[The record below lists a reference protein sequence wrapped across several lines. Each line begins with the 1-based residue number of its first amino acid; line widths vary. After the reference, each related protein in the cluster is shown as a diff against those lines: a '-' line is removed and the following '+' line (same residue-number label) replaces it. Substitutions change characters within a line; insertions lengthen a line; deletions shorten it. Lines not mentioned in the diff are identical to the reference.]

1 MSSVNL
7 NRQKKL
13 NAQMNEVMDD
23 FDRFEYFFATNWK
36 KIVIAAVLVVVAVA
50 VIVTL
55 QSCAKS
61 RKLAAAEAYDK
72 ASDIAQLEAAIAK
85 HGQAPGAVTMRLAA
99 LYVDKKD
106 FANARKQ
113 LTLAS
118 ADKDAADVRYR
129 AALNL
134 GYLDEM
140 EGKAAD
146 GAKRFESIA
155 KQLREPGSAAY
166 AAEAYASAGR
176 LYLASGKKAEA
187 KAILEAGRSFIK
199 GLPAD
204 QQQVANG
211 FVGMINA
218 LLANTGK

>member
-1 MSSVNL
+1 MAKTFS
-7 NRQKKL
+7 NRYI
-13 NAQMNEVMDD
+13 
-23 FDRFEYFFATNWK
+23 FIYS
-36 KIVIAAVLVVVAVA
+36 AVLVVVAVA
-50 VIVTL
+50 VIV
-55 QSCAKS
+55 SVRAIMDS
-61 RKLAAAEAYDK
+61 RRMAAAEAYDK
-72 ASDIAQLEAAIAK
+72 ATDIAQLENAIAK
-85 HGQAPGAVTMRLAA
+85 YGNAPGAVTMRLAA
-99 LYVDKKD
+99 LYIEKKD

-113 LTLAS
+113 LTLAA

-129 AALNL
+129 ASLNL

-146 GAKRFESIA
+146 GAKRFENIA

-166 AAEAYASAGR
+166 AAEAYTAAGR
-176 LYLASGKKAEA
+176 LYLAAGKKAEA

-218 LLANTGK
+218 LLANVGK

>member
-7 NRQKKL
+7 KRQKEL

-50 VIVTL
+50 VIVSVQAL
-55 QSCAKS
+55 LES
-61 RKLAAAEAYDK
+61 RRMAAAKAYDK
-72 ASDIAQLEAAIAK
+72 ALDITQLEAAIAK
-85 HGQAPGAVTMRLAA
+85 YGNAPGAVTMRLAA
-99 LYVDKKD
+99 LYIEKKD

-113 LTLAS
+113 LELAA
-118 ADKDAADVRYR
+118 ADKDAADVRCR
-129 AALNL
+129 ASLNL
-134 GYLDEM
+134 AYLDEM

-146 GAKRFESIA
+146 GAKRLESIA
-155 KQLREPGSAAY
+155 KQLREPGTAAY
-166 AAEAYASAGR
+166 AAEAYTSAGR
-176 LYLASGKKAEA
+176 LYLLCGKKAEA

-199 GLPAD
+199 GLNAE
-204 QQQVANG
+204 QQQAAGG
-211 FVGMINA
+211 FTGMINA

>member
-50 VIVTL
+50 VIV
-55 QSCAKS
+55 SVRAIMDS
-61 RKLAAAEAYDK
+61 RRMAAAEAYDK
-72 ASDIAQLEAAIAK
+72 ATDIAQLEAAIAK
-85 HGQAPGAVTMRLAA
+85 YGNAPGAVTMRLAA
-99 LYVDKKD
+99 LYIEKKD

-113 LTLAS
+113 LTLAA

-129 AALNL
+129 ASLNL

-146 GAKRFESIA
+146 GAKRFENIA

-166 AAEAYASAGR
+166 AAEAYTAAGR
-176 LYLASGKKAEA
+176 LYLAVGKKAEA

-204 QQQVANG
+204 QQPVAQG
-211 FVGMINA
+211 FTGMINA
-218 LLANTGK
+218 LLANAGK

>member
-50 VIVTL
+50 VIV
-55 QSCAKS
+55 SVRAIMDS
-61 RKLAAAEAYDK
+61 RRMAAAEAYDK
-72 ASDIAQLEAAIAK
+72 AADIAQLEAAIAK
-85 HGQAPGAVTMRLAA
+85 HGNAPGAVTMRLAS
-99 LYVDKKD
+99 LYIEKKD
-106 FANARKQ
+106 FTNARKQ
-113 LTLAS
+113 LTLAA

-129 AALNL
+129 ASLNL

-146 GAKRFESIA
+146 GAKRFENIA

-166 AAEAYASAGR
+166 AAEAYTAAGR
-176 LYLASGKKAEA
+176 LYLAAGKKAEA

-199 GLPAD
+199 GLPAE
-204 QQQVANG
+204 QQPVAQG
-211 FVGMINA
+211 FTGMINA
-218 LLANTGK
+218 LLANVGK

>member
-50 VIVTL
+50 VIV
-55 QSCAKS
+55 SVRAIMDS
-61 RKLAAAEAYDK
+61 RRMAAAEAYDK
-72 ASDIAQLEAAIAK
+72 ATDIAQLEAAIAK
-85 HGQAPGAVTMRLAA
+85 YGNAPGAVTMRLAA
-99 LYVDKKD
+99 LYIEKKD

-113 LTLAS
+113 LTLAA

-129 AALNL
+129 ASLNL

-146 GAKRFESIA
+146 GAKRFENIA

-166 AAEAYASAGR
+166 AAEAYTAAGR
-176 LYLASGKKAEA
+176 LYLAAGKKAEA

-204 QQQVANG
+204 QQPVAHG
-211 FVGMINA
+211 FTGMINA
-218 LLANTGK
+218 LLANAGK

>member
-50 VIVTL
+50 VIV
-55 QSCAKS
+55 SVRAIMDS
-61 RKLAAAEAYDK
+61 RRMAAAEAYDK
-72 ASDIAQLEAAIAK
+72 ATDIAQLEAAIAK
-85 HGQAPGAVTMRLAA
+85 YGNAPGAVTMRLAA
-99 LYVDKKD
+99 LYIEKKD
-106 FANARKQ
+106 LANARKQ
-113 LTLAS
+113 LTLA
-118 ADKDAADVRYR
+118 ATDKDAADVRYR
-129 AALNL
+129 ASLNL

-146 GAKRFESIA
+146 GAKRFENIA

-166 AAEAYASAGR
+166 AAEAYTAAGR
-176 LYLASGKKAEA
+176 LYLAAGKKAEA
-187 KAILEAGRSFIK
+187 KAILKAGRSFIK

-204 QQQVANG
+204 QQPVAQG
-211 FVGMINA
+211 FTGMINA
-218 LLANTGK
+218 LLANVGK

>member
-50 VIVTL
+50 VIV
-55 QSCAKS
+55 SVRAIMNS
-61 RKLAAAEAYDK
+61 RRMAAAEAYDK
-72 ASDIAQLEAAIAK
+72 AADIAQLEAAIAK
-85 HGQAPGAVTMRLAA
+85 HGNAPGAVTMRLAS
-99 LYVDKKD
+99 LYIEKKD
-106 FANARKQ
+106 FTNARKQ
-113 LTLAS
+113 LTLAA

-129 AALNL
+129 ASLNL

-146 GAKRFESIA
+146 GAKRFENIA

-166 AAEAYASAGR
+166 AAEAYTAAGR
-176 LYLASGKKAEA
+176 LYLAAGKKAEA

-204 QQQVANG
+204 QQPVAQG
-211 FVGMINA
+211 FTGMINA
-218 LLANTGK
+218 LLANVGK